1 MDEVDYQVY
10 CASLLTAK
18 KNHIKEMVTMFLNY
32 FKYQYNMDSFSK
44 LSLAIK
50 ELAQFF
56 YDAVI

>member
-18 KNHIKEMVTMFLNY
+18 KNHIKEMVTMFLDD

-50 ELAQFF
+50 
-56 YDAVI
+56 